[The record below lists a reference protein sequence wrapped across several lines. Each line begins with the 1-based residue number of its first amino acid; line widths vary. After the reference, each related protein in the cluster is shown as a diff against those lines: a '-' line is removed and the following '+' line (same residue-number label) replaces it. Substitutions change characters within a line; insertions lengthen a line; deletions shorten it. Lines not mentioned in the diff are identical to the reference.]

1 MKKQW
6 LKLWFNPFERIAGF
20 RALLWGYRVN
30 FNAPV
35 FPFSMA
41 LPRFT
46 TFRSGSQPGMVVL
59 CRGTYHGMV
68 DSCHLVLSGRITVFP
83 FPNPLD

>member
-20 RALLWGYRVN
+20 RALLWG
-30 FNAPV
+30 FIGLIISTLLS
-35 FPFSMA
+35 FLSQW
-41 LPRFT
+41 FT

-59 CRGTYHGMV
+59 CRGTSHGMV